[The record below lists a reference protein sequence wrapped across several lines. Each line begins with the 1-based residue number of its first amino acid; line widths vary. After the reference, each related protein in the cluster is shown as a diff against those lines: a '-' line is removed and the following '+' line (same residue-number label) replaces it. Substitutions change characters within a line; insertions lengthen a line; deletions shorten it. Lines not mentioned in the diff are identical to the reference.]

1 MGRIRRAVKVLQN
14 TAHAPDELGENQHIC
29 QVVKV
34 EGNLTYTC
42 KLPTGEELKASLE
55 KKFHDTI
62 FIRVR
67 GYVVVE
73 IDEVARSKN
82 CKVIGKIVN
91 VVCNEKEWRQQ
102 PYWYLFEHPLCLF
115 FVYYILLTDM
125 VFPGQKN
132 FLASLSK
139 TGHRVLDTR
148 CHPVTQRIM

>member
-102 PYWYLFEHPLCLF
+102 PYWPKE
-115 FVYYILLTDM
+115 
-125 VFPGQKN
+125 FP
-132 FLASLSK
+132 
-139 TGHRVLDTR
+139 
-148 CHPVTQRIM
+148 RIIVQNGPPSPGYQMPPSDSEDNVENH